1 MVSARMHELK
11 KLRHA
16 MAVGACRSWNPKRMG
31 GTLNISRKKPWNAI
45 PTTALF
51 ASDSVSSSGD
61 VLLIAFKGRVVIPLL
76 CWDHVLPS
84 GFASESLA
92 PPRLCNSGGM
102 NRVLESS

>member
-31 GTLNISRKKPWNAI
+31 GTLNIMQETLKCDPNYCS
-45 PTTALF
+45 F
-51 ASDSVSSSGD
+51 ASDSVSSSGG
-61 VLLIAFKGRVVIPLL
+61 VVLIAFKGWVVIPLL